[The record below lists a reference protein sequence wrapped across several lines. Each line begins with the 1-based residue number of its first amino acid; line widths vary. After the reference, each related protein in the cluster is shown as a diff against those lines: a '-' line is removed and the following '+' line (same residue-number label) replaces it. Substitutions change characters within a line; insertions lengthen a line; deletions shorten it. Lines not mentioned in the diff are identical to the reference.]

1 MMQKRWTLM
10 DMLVPFIVHIIATK
24 NSCIIQPAVVSY
36 IRRYILDQVIEKLR
50 KDVAMS
56 SLLSYKNYNGT
67 VEYSKEDKCLYGKVI
82 GVKSLLSYE
91 GDSVQELETDF
102 QNVIDDYLND
112 CEERGIQPEQP
123 YKGTFNV
130 RISPDLHRTIATYA
144 IEHGKSLNAA
154 VEEAIEHMVG

>member
-1 MMQKRWTLM
+1 MDRKVCGSIGIILVCSQKA
-10 DMLVPFIVHIIATK
+10 LV
-24 NSCIIQPAVVSY
+24 N
-36 IRRYILDQVIEKLR
+36 
-50 KDVAMS
+50 

-67 VEYSKEDKCLYGKVI
+67 VEYSKDDKCLYGKVI
-82 GVKSLLSYE
+82 DLKSLLSYE

-102 QNVIDDYLND
+102 QKVVEDYLND
-112 CEERGIQPEQP
+112 CEERGVQPEQP

-130 RISPDLHRTIATYA
+130 RISPDRHRTIATYA

>member
-1 MMQKRWTLM
+1 
-10 DMLVPFIVHIIATK
+10 
-24 NSCIIQPAVVSY
+24 
-36 IRRYILDQVIEKLR
+36 
-50 KDVAMS
+50 MS

-67 VEYSKEDKCLYGKVI
+67 VEYSKEDRCLFGKVI
-82 GVKSLLSYE
+82 GLKSLLSYE
-91 GDSVQELETDF
+91 GDSVQELETGF

-112 CEERGIQPEQP
+112 CEERGVQPEQP

-130 RISPDLHRTIATYA
+130 RISPELHRTIATYA